1 MLLEKIKNPSDLKKL
16 NKAEYPALC
25 NEIRKTLVD
34 NVLKTGGHL
43 ASNLGVVEITL
54 AYHLVFDS
62 PKDKIVFDVG
72 HQSYVHKLLTG
83 RYDKFST
90 IRQFGGLSGFPKPN
104 ESKCDAFVAGHA
116 STSVSAALGIA
127 RARDLMGDNFN
138 VCAFIGDGALGGGMA
153 YEALN
158 DAGSSKNKLIVILND
173 NEMSIEKNV
182 GGMSEYLSKLRTTK
196 KYINTKD
203 NVNNILSKMGKVGN
217 VTKNAV
223 STIKDAFKYSAIS
236 GIIFEDLGFKY
247 LGIIDGHNLEN
258 LTDVFE
264 RAKQI
269 DGPVLIH
276 TFTKKGMGYE
286 SAENNP
292 EKFHGV
298 SRRAL
303 IDDTD
308 TIDYSAAAGKI
319 LVKKANENNKIVALT
334 AAMASGCGLV
344 DFSNKFPKR
353 FFDVGIAEQH
363 MVTMAAGMAKGG
375 LIPFVCV
382 YSTFLQRAYDQI
394 IHDVCLQN
402 LKVIFLIDRA
412 GIVGDDGETHQ
423 GIFDLSFLT
432 HIPNMAI
439 LAPTSQKELEQM
451 IDYAIY
457 EHNGPIAIRYPKGA
471 ISLDDNHTDFEFE
484 KSEIIKDGNDVALF
498 AVGKMNKFA
507 KNAIKKL
514 EEKNISAAHINVRC
528 VKPFDKNTIEE
539 YSKKVKLMVFLE
551 DNLKNGGFA
560 SYVITNSDIKCPVLS
575 FGWDDKFIEHGKP
588 SILFEKYKLD
598 ENSVSDGIIKAL
610 EGEKIE

>member
-1 MLLEKIKNPSDLKKL
+1 MLLKKIKSPSDLKALKTSD
-16 NKAEYPALC
+16 YSALC
-25 NEIRKTLVD
+25 DEIRKTLVD

-54 AYHLVFDS
+54 AYHLVFDA

-104 ESKCDAFVAGHA
+104 ESDCDAFVAGHA
-116 STSVSAALGIA
+116 STSISAALGLA
-127 RARDLMGDNFN
+127 RARDLMGENFN

-158 DAGSSKNKLIVILND
+158 DAGASKSKLIVILND

-182 GGMSEYLSKLRTTK
+182 GGMSEYLTKLRTTK

-203 NVNNILSKMGKVGN
+203 NVNNLLSRMGKVGS
-217 VTKNAV
+217 VTKNV
-223 STIKDAFKYSAIS
+223 ISTAKDAFKYSAIS

-247 LGIIDGHNLEN
+247 MGIIDGHNLES
-258 LTDVFE
+258 LIDVFN
-264 RAKQI
+264 RAKEI
-269 DGPVLIH
+269 DGPVVIH

-298 SRRAL
+298 SRRAVF
-303 IDDTD
+303 DTTD
-308 TIDYSAAAGKI
+308 AVDYSFAAGKI
-319 LVKKANENNKIVALT
+319 IEKEAMENKKIVALT
-334 AAMASGCGLV
+334 AAMASGCGLS
-344 DFSNKFPKR
+344 DFSLKFPDR

-363 MVTMAAGMAKGG
+363 MVTLAAGMAKGG

-402 LKVIFLIDRA
+402 LKVVFLIDRA

-423 GIFDLSFLT
+423 GIFDLSYLT
-432 HIPNMAI
+432 HIPNMTI
-439 LAPTSQKELEQM
+439 LSPTSQKELEQM
-451 IDYAIY
+451 IKFAVY
-457 EHNGPIAIRYPKGA
+457 EHNGPVAIRYPKGV
-471 ISLDDNHTDFEFE
+471 ISLDDNHTDFEF
-484 KSEIIKDGNDVALF
+484 KKAEIIKDGSDVAIF
-498 AVGKMNKFA
+498 AVGKMNKIA
-507 KNAIKKL
+507 KNASKKL
-514 EEKNISAAHINVRC
+514 DEKNISSALINVRC
-528 VKPFDKNTIEE
+528 IKPFDKEIIE
-539 YSKKVKLMVFLE
+539 YYANKVKLIVFLE

-560 SYVITNSDIKCPVLS
+560 SYVLTNLSIKCPVLNL
-575 FGWDDKFIEHGKP
+575 GWNDEFIPHGKA
-588 SILFEKYKLD
+588 SLLFEKYGLD
-598 ENSVSDGIIKAL
+598 ENSVAEKIIKAL
-610 EGEKIE
+610 EGETN

>member
-1 MLLEKIKNPSDLKKL
+1 MLLENIKSPSDLKNLKTSDY
-16 NKAEYPALC
+16 ATLC
-25 NEIRKTLVD
+25 SEIRKTLVD

-54 AYHLVFDS
+54 AYHLVFDA

-72 HQSYVHKLLTG
+72 HQCYVHKLLTG

-116 STSVSAALGIA
+116 STSLSAALGLA
-127 RARDLMGDNFN
+127 RARDLMGDDFN

-158 DAGSSKNKLIVILND
+158 DAGASKSKLIVILND

-203 NVNNILSKMGKVGN
+203 NVNNLLSKMGKVGS
-217 VTKNAV
+217 VTKNV
-223 STIKDAFKYSAIS
+223 ISTAKDAFKYSAIS

-247 LGIIDGHNLEN
+247 MGIIDGHNIESLI
-258 LTDVFE
+258 DVFN
-264 RAKQI
+264 RAKEI
-269 DGPVLIH
+269 DGPVVIH

-298 SRRAL
+298 SQRAL
-303 IDDTD
+303 FDTTD
-308 TIDYSAAAGKI
+308 AIYFSSAAGKI
-319 LVKKANENNKIVALT
+319 LEKEATENKKIVALT
-334 AAMASGCGLV
+334 AAMASGCGLS
-344 DFSNKFPKR
+344 DFSLKFPER

-363 MVTMAAGMAKGG
+363 MVTLAAGMAKGG

-402 LKVIFLIDRA
+402 LKVVFLIDRA

-432 HIPNMAI
+432 HIPNMTI
-439 LAPTSQKELEQM
+439 LSPTSQKELEQM
-451 IDYAIY
+451 IKFAIY
-457 EHNGPIAIRYPKGA
+457 EHSGPVAIRYPKGV
-471 ISLDDNHTDFEFE
+471 ISLDDNHTDFVFQ
-484 KSEIIKDGNDVALF
+484 KAEIINDGDDVAIF
-498 AVGKMNKFA
+498 AVGKMNKIA
-507 KNAIKKL
+507 KNVVKKL
-514 EEKNISAAHINVRC
+514 AKNNIFAAHINVRC
-528 VKPFDKNTIEE
+528 IKPFDKEVIKA

-560 SYVITNSDIKCPVLS
+560 SYVLTNENISCPVLNL
-575 FGWDDKFIEHGKP
+575 GWDDEFIPHGKV
-588 SILFEKYKLD
+588 SLLFEKYKLD
-598 ENSVSDGIIKAL
+598 ENSVAEKIIKAL
-610 EGEKIE
+610 EGESN